1 MSKRALIYPSGR
13 RGALHGVSDKL
24 DAMTLA
30 SVTTSTDLTVF
41 GIFFYTA
48 LFVSMGLALFCVATV
63 HKQPHF
69 TEMQKLKWVL
79 FTVFVP
85 IVGPIAYLL
94 RLRSDKKEGT
104 H

>member
-1 MSKRALIYPSGR
+1 MCVGGLPTPSR
-13 RGALHGVSDKL
+13 RGALQGVSDKL
-24 DAMTLA
+24 GSMTLA
-30 SVTTSTDLTVF
+30 SVTTSTDLTIF

-48 LFVSMGLALFCVATV
+48 LFASMGLALFCVATV

-94 RLRSDKKEGT
+94 RLRSDKKEGL

>member
-1 MSKRALIYPSGR
+1 MFVGGHPTPGR
-13 RGALHGVSDKL
+13 RGALQGVSDKL
-24 DAMTLA
+24 GSMTLD
-30 SVTTSTDLTVF
+30 SFTTITDLTIF

-48 LFVSMGLALFCVATV
+48 LFASMGLALFCVATV

-94 RLRSDKKEGT
+94 RLRSDKEEGL